1 MANELIVGVSDVA
14 RSPEDGFISQVL
26 SMPDGERKVELLD
39 KLLTMREAER
49 ARAAKLDF
57 DTHFAELRAELEPIQ
72 RTKKNEF
79 LKSKYAPL
87 EAMQE
92 LCDPII
98 AKHGFAYS
106 WREEDL
112 TDGRKKILMDITG
125 WGHSRT
131 NSWVAPAYEGVKNRD
146 GGAVTN
152 SLQSAGIQSS
162 YGERRT
168 FKQGFGIVTVDE
180 DTDGDFRSVKI
191 DADLQEAINRLIEA
205 ETTEKLMDIYKIAFE
220 RYKSDPDKKRMII
233 GAYNEAKQKI
243 IGGK

>member
-1 MANELIVGVSDVA
+1 LSDIVTTPDT
-14 RSPEDGFISQVL
+14 FISTVL
-26 SMPDGERKVELLD
+26 AMPDGDKKIELLD
-39 KLLTMREAER
+39 KLITMRNAELVR
-49 ARAAKLDF
+49 QAKADF
-57 DTHFAELRAELEPIQ
+57 DRHFAELRAELEPVQ
-72 RTKKNEF
+72 RTKKNDF

-92 LCDPII
+92 ICDPLI

-112 TDGRKKILMDITG
+112 ADGRKKILMDIFG
-125 WGHSRT
+125 YGHVRT

-152 SLQSAGIQSS
+152 SLQSAGVQSS

-180 DTDGDFRSVKI
+180 DTDGDFRTVKI
-191 DADLQEAINRLIEA
+191 NEELQTELNIIAEAKNTDE
-205 ETTEKLMDIYKIAFE
+205 LMPAYQTAYNKHKD
-220 RYKSDPDKKRMII
+220 DPDKRRIII

-243 IGGK
+243 IKGE